1 LPKEAPVLDDKLNDR
16 LTLVGPGTPSGE
28 LLRRHWMPVAV
39 AAELGREPVKRVR
52 VLGEDLALFRAA
64 DGGFGLVGARC
75 PHRGASLGY
84 GFPDGGG
91 LRCPYHGWLFGS
103 DGTCLEQPNQHPDSE
118 RLRARSAI
126 AGYPV
131 RELGG
136 LLFAYLGPGEPPE
149 LPVWDLLG
157 REEAQEA
164 QEAQEAGASFRDIG
178 YAVIPCNWLQIMEN
192 SFDPTHVEWLHGRYF
207 NYQLERR
214 GEPPT
219 VLGGHHIKIGFDL
232 VDYGIIKRRLRE
244 GQTEADEDW
253 RVGHPVV
260 FPNLLKVGGQA
271 FSSFQIR
278 VPMDD
283 THTLHFWYCWY
294 DLPAAYADLV
304 QQVRD
309 IDGYY
314 PVRLQ
319 DSAGSF
325 LMDTIDSQD
334 AMAWVTQGP
343 RTSRS
348 DEHLSSSDQG
358 IALYRNL
365 LKSQLDACHRG
376 ESLMNVRPSGPNGPN
391 GGNGGNGAVI
401 ELPMEQKDLGMGGET
416 RNPLTTYLRT
426 QSKYSPRV
434 QALCDLIDARLG
446 ARQAAARQAVAGRAL

>member
-1 LPKEAPVLDDKLNDR
+1 MRRSSSATKAARNNTESVPLGGLPEVQCHVALDDKLNDR
-16 LTLVGPGTPSGE
+16 LTLVGPGTPAGE

-39 AAELGREPVKRVR
+39 AAELVQEPVKRVR
-52 VLGEDLALFRAA
+52 ILGEDLALFRAD

-126 AGYPV
+126 KGYPV

-157 REEAQEA
+157 REET
-164 QEAQEAGASFRDIG
+164 QEAGASFRDIG

-219 VLGGHHIKIGFDL
+219 VLSGHHIKIGFDL

-260 FPNLLKVGGQA
+260 FPNLLKVGG
-271 FSSFQIR
+271 R
-278 VPMDD
+278 
-283 THTLHFWYCWY
+283 
-294 DLPAAYADLV
+294 
-304 QQVRD
+304 R
-309 IDGYY
+309 
-314 PVRLQ
+314 
-319 DSAGSF
+319 SA
-325 LMDTIDSQD
+325 
-334 AMAWVTQGP
+334 
-343 RTSRS
+343 RSRS
-348 DEHLSSSDQG
+348 G
-358 IALYRNL
+358 CRWTTPAP
-365 LKSQLDACHRG
+365 CT
-376 ESLMNVRPSGPNGPN
+376 SGTAGMTCP
-391 GGNGGNGAVI
+391 
-401 ELPMEQKDLGMGGET
+401 LPMLTSCSRSATSTGTT
-416 RNPLTTYLRT
+416 RCDCRT
-426 QSKYSPRV
+426 PTDRS
-434 QALCDLIDARLG
+434 
-446 ARQAAARQAVAGRAL
+446 